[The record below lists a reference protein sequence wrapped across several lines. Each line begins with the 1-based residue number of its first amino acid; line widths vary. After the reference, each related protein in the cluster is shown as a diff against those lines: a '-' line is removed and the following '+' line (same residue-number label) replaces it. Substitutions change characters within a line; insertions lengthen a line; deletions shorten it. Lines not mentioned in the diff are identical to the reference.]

1 MNGKVNTY
9 HTGARA
15 LLKQAG
21 CILTET
27 EEQKDQP
34 IERRVSLTLRAQR
47 GFTLIEIMVVIII
60 IGILASIV
68 GPKMFGNVEKAR
80 LNAASAQIEM
90 LGTALDSFRL
100 DVGRYPTTAE
110 GLEALVAQVS
120 GVDGWNGP
128 YLKKREVP
136 LDPWKRPYRYECPG
150 NFGDYDLYTYGKD
163 DAEGGEGEDRDVAS
177 WKSLK

>member
-1 MNGKVNTY
+1 MNGIINKY
-9 HTGARA
+9 YSRFEEFKKGRRI
-15 LLKQAG
+15 KAG
-21 CILTET
+21 VFHPSSVIRH
-27 EEQKDQP
+27 P
-34 IERRVSLTLRAQR
+34 S

-68 GPKMFGNVEKAR
+68 GPRMFGNVEKAK

-110 GLEALVAQVS
+110 GLEALVTQVS
-120 GVDGWNGP
+120 GIDDWNGP
-128 YLKKREVP
+128 YLKKMEIPR
-136 LDPWKRPYRYECPG
+136 DPWKQPYHYESPG

-163 DAEGGEGEDRDVAS
+163 NAEGGEGEDRDVAS